1 MQTTGACFGRP
12 PSFSHRLVQW
22 TRQGKRAKF
31 AWYFCVSPCTM
42 LKTYA
47 CKCLVKLFLG
57 HQEVAVTPKSHQ
69 HCSSA
74 LAPLGCCSIVLTH
87 LIHLILLTRIGR
99 FFLRFSSL
107 IATSIVL
114 SCHNLASKI
123 KINLSFPC
131 KVGPS
136 DNELFALDSKP
147 T

>member
-1 MQTTGACFGRP
+1 MASKAILGTPRGSSNTQE
-12 PSFSHRLVQW
+12 
-22 TRQGKRAKF
+22 
-31 AWYFCVSPCTM
+31 SPT
-42 LKTYA
+42 L
-47 CKCLVKLFLG
+47 LERSG
-57 HQEVAVTPKSHQ
+57 
-69 HCSSA
+69 
-74 LAPLGCCSIVLTH
+74 PLGCCSIVLTH

-136 DNELFALDSKP
+136 DNELFARPNATLDSKP